1 MSVERAK
8 ARETPDM
15 SAGENAGNAS
25 PGITIS
31 GLVKQFANAD
41 DAAVND
47 VSLDIPS
54 GSFFTLLGP
63 SGCGKS
69 TTLRCLAG
77 LERPDSG
84 EIRFGDRVVFSDR
97 ERVNV
102 PTYRRRIGMVFQ
114 SYAIWPHM
122 TVLQNV
128 EYPLHNVPRPQRKSR
143 AEIAEQAMSALSLVS
158 MDHLAK
164 RSAPLLSGGE
174 QQRVALARALVQDP
188 DVLLLDEPLSNLDA
202 KLRDQMRHEL
212 RDLQAKVRVT
222 TIYVTHDQDEAFS
235 LSDQM
240 AVMSKGKVMEVGQPT
255 DIYRVS
261 RTAFGAEFLGTA
273 SKVPGRVV
281 RATQPGMAVVST
293 AIGDVVCRVSTDMA
307 PGAAVVV
314 YVRPEEVWPHTA
326 GEARDSFEATIV
338 RARVTRITFLG
349 GTTEWLAESNGVV
362 LKGRSFSFSDASTF
376 MTSNL
381 EAEVDLRIAAVRCL
395 PVEDTTA
402 ALMDEE
408 EAPASEQ

>member
-1 MSVERAK
+1 MR
-8 ARETPDM
+8 PI
-15 SAGENAGNAS
+15 AGSGTTS

-31 GLVKQFANAD
+31 GLVKQFTTSD
-41 DAAVND
+41 EAAVND
-47 VSLDIPS
+47 ISLEIPS
-54 GSFFTLLGP
+54 GAFFTLLGP

-69 TTLRCLAG
+69 TTLRCVAG
-77 LERPDSG
+77 LERADSG
-84 EIRFGDRVVFSDR
+84 EIRFGDRVVFSTR
-97 ERVNV
+97 EKVNV

-143 AEIAEQAMSALSLVS
+143 SEITDQAMAALSLVS

-212 RDLQAKVRVT
+212 RDLQNKVKVT

-240 AVMSKGKVMEVGQPT
+240 AVMSKGKIMEVGVPT

-261 RTAFGAEFLGTA
+261 QTAFGAEFLGTA
-273 SKVPGRVV
+273 SKIPGRVV
-281 RATQPGMAVVST
+281 SASTPGMAVVGT
-293 AIGDVVCRVSTDMA
+293 AIGDVVCRVGA
-307 PGAAVVV
+307 EIKPGQDVVV
-314 YVRPEEVWPHTA
+314 YVRPEEVWPRI
-326 GEARDSFEATIV
+326 GGDARDSGEATVV
-338 RARVTRITFLG
+338 RARVTRVTFLG
-349 GTTEWLAESNGVV
+349 GITEWLAEANGVV
-362 LKGRSFSFSDASTF
+362 LKGRSFSFSDASTYIAN
-376 MTSNL
+376 NL
-381 EAEVDLRIAAVRCL
+381 DADVELSIAAVRCL
-395 PVEDTTA
+395 PADDTTA
-402 ALMDEE
+402 AAIEE
-408 EAPASEQ
+408 EDASE

>member
-1 MSVERAK
+1 V
-8 ARETPDM
+8 TPVPIPAT
-15 SAGENAGNAS
+15 SS

-31 GLVKQFANAD
+31 GLVKQFTSSD
-41 DAAVND
+41 EAAVND
-47 VSLDIPS
+47 ISLEIPS

-128 EYPLHNVPRPQRKSR
+128 EYPLHNLPRSQRMSR
-143 AEIAEQAMSALSLVS
+143 ADIADQAMAALAQVS
-158 MDHLAK
+158 MAHLAK

-202 KLRDQMRHEL
+202 KLRDQLRHEL

-222 TIYVTHDQDEAFS
+222 TIYVTHDQEEAFS
-235 LSDQM
+235 LSDQL
-240 AVMSKGKVMEVGQPT
+240 AVMSKGKIMEVGEPT

-261 RTAFGAEFLGTA
+261 RTAFGAEFLGTG
-273 SKVPGRVV
+273 SKIPGRVV
-281 RATQPGMAVVST
+281 SANQPGMAVVST
-293 AIGDVVCRVSTDMA
+293 AVGDVVCRIGTEMQ
-307 PGAAVVV
+307 PGAEVVV
-314 YVRPEEVWPHTA
+314 YVRPEEVWPRIG
-326 GEARDSFEATIV
+326 GEARDSGEATVV
-338 RARVTRITFLG
+338 RARVTRVTFLG
-349 GTTEWLAESNGVV
+349 GITEWLADANGIQ
-362 LKGRSFSFSDASTF
+362 LKGRSFSFSDASTYIA
-376 MTSNL
+376 NNVD
-381 EAEVDLRIAAVRCL
+381 ADVDLCIAAVRCL
-395 PVEDTTA
+395 PIEDTA
-402 ALMDEE
+402 AASSEE
-408 EAPASEQ
+408 EDATE